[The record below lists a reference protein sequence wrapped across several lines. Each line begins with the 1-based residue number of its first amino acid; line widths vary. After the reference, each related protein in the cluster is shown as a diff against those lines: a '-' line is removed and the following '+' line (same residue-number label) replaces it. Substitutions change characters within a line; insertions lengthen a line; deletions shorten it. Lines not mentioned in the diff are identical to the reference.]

1 MLKSQCS
8 EVIFLPLA
16 VCLHYHNRNRMKQAS
31 FIIILLSISAFSE
44 PVVLSGEMLPELLG
58 KPVQSLRV
66 LDSDENA
73 IPFQVDE
80 VTSQGEYVLFEGD
93 KPNSSSGN
101 GVLDKQDEIVF
112 LRKDAD
118 PAVSRFEEENKGM
131 VVRVG
136 EGKAKRAVY
145 VRADSSI
152 PLSDVTYI
160 EYNDSKQHISTPFY
174 YATFGRN
181 RFHFTDAGVKDIK
194 TGRFIHLT
202 NELRVEIL
210 LKALWGLVPIKYSEE
225 NVICLVQRYKC
236 GPVRLIRRGDFH
248 LNLGLGVKG
257 SKASVNQICY
267 PQMVKVPVRLH
278 VPFRFRTLFSEAF
291 LEMTPVLR
299 ETGSSFRF
307 SIPSENLQVPLSGNA
322 ADTLYPFIPDGKF
335 FTVHENGAGY
345 GWLLQTSMDKSSIDG
360 SGFVFRKPSGRGGY
374 AECGYRLTVKDVPK
388 GYYFIT
394 NWVVFPNGSFSDL
407 LKNGRSLKSPVTIS
421 VGDRTFSNRLTSVLL
436 SQKGKRR

>member
-1 MLKSQCS
+1 M
-8 EVIFLPLA
+8 
-16 VCLHYHNRNRMKQAS
+16 MKQAF
-31 FIIILLSISAFSE
+31 FIIILVSISAFSE
-44 PVVLSGEMLPELLG
+44 PVVLSGDMLPEMLG
-58 KPVQSLRV
+58 EPVQSLRV

-80 VTSQGEYVLFEGD
+80 VTSEGEYVLFEGD
-93 KPNSSSGN
+93 KPNSASGN

-112 LRKDAD
+112 LLEDGD
-118 PAVSRFEEENKGM
+118 TAVSRFDEKSEGV
-131 VVRVG
+131 VVRMG
-136 EGKAKRAVY
+136 EGKSQRAVY
-145 VRADSSI
+145 VRSDGSI
-152 PLSDVTYI
+152 PLSDVSYI
-160 EYNDSKQHISTPFY
+160 KYDDSKQHITTPFY

-181 RFHFTDAGVKDIK
+181 RFHFTDAGVKDTR
-194 TGRFIHLT
+194 TGKFIHLT

-210 LKALWGLVPIKYSEE
+210 LKALWGLVPIRYSEE
-225 NVICLVQRYKC
+225 NVVCLVQRYKC

-299 ETGSSFRF
+299 ETGSSFSF
-307 SIPSENLQVPLSGNA
+307 SVPSEDMRVPLSQNA

-345 GWLLQTSMDKSSIDG
+345 GWLLQTSMDASFIDG
-360 SGFVFRKPSGRGGY
+360 SGFVLRKPSKRDGY
-374 AECGYRLTVKDVPK
+374 AECGYRLTVNDVPK
-388 GYYFIT
+388 GYYSIT
-394 NWVVFPNGSFSDL
+394 NWVVFPNGSYSDL
-407 LKNGRSLKSPVTIS
+407 LRNGRSLKSPVIIS
-421 VGDRTFSNRLTSVLL
+421 VDDRTFSSRLTSRLPH
-436 SQKGKRR
+436 KRGK